1 MSILCVLCVV
11 CVYMCSV
18 YVQCIYTYIH
28 ICAVYVCVYIMCSEK
43 GSRGWS
49 AVKRLE
55 SGPQEPLEAALKQC
69 NAIDTIM
76 QCNGMQSESLEE

>member
-1 MSILCVLCVV
+1 MCAVCILQVV
-11 CVYMCSV
+11 CALF
-18 YVQCIYTYIH
+18 
-28 ICAVYVCVYIMCSEK
+28 AVYILCSEK
-43 GSRGWS
+43 GWRGWT

-76 QCNGMQSESLEE
+76 QCNITMECNPSH